1 MRLQLGKWSSLIC
14 ESVKIATMP
23 VHNRISQTKGKA
35 KRGRESVRG
44 GHELSRHATGVL
56 NVRLSS
62 VGSMPLR
69 TKPLR
74 RDQPG
79 LPGVPMEILV
89 RALNHSHPGRL
100 ELSRHAAGVLN
111 GRLSSVGSMP
121 LRTKPLRDIAL
132 IVGDV
137 HCGEM

>member
-79 LPGVPMEILV
+79 LPGV
-89 RALNHSHPGRL
+89 RALNCDIGGRL
-100 ELSRHAAGVLN
+100 EISRHAAGVLN
-111 GRLSSVGSMP
+111 VRLSSVGSMP

-137 HCGEM
+137 HKSRS

>member
-1 MRLQLGKWSSLIC
+1 MRLQLVKWSSLIY

-23 VHNRISQTKGKA
+23 VHSRISQTKGKA
-35 KRGRESVRG
+35 
-44 GHELSRHATGVL
+44 
-56 NVRLSS
+56 
-62 VGSMPLR
+62 M
-69 TKPLR
+69 
-74 RDQPG
+74 
-79 LPGVPMEILV
+79 
-89 RALNHSHPGRL
+89 RALGHSCTYCYRGGRL

-137 HCGEM
+137 HKSRS